1 MGRLAGRRVIVT
13 GAARGIG
20 RAIAMRFAEESAR
33 VAALDRQADP
43 ASAAGLAFE
52 VDLRDPD
59 AISAVMQAAITAL
72 GGLEIL
78 VNAAA
83 ALTPA
88 AKAEELPLSAWAEA
102 LAVNLSAPFLT
113 CAAAIPAM
121 RAGGGG
127 AIVNIVSVFGRR
139 PAPEAAAYCATKG
152 GLAQLTRTLALD
164 HASDGIRV
172 NTLSP
177 GAVRTER
184 LADLYGSMAEGEAAL
199 APAHPVGRI
208 AVPAEIAEA
217 ALYLV
222 SDQSRFITGTDLV
235 IDGGFSLR

>member
-1 MGRLAGRRVIVT
+1 MGRLAGLRAIVT

-20 RAIAMRFAEESAR
+20 RSIATRFVEEGAR
-33 VAALDRQADP
+33 VATLDRQAEP
-43 ASAAGLAFE
+43 ASEAGLAFE
-52 VDLRDPD
+52 LDLRDPD
-59 AISAVMQAAITAL
+59 AISGVMQTAITAL
-72 GGLEIL
+72 DGLDIL

-88 AKAEELPLSAWAEA
+88 AKAEELPLSAWTEA
-102 LAVNLSAPFLT
+102 LAVNLSAPLLT
-113 CAAAIPAM
+113 CGAAIPAM
-121 RAGGGG
+121 RDDGGG
-127 AIVNIVSVFGRR
+127 AIVNIGSVFGRR

-152 GLAQLTRTLALD
+152 GLAQLTRALAQD

-184 LADLYGSMAEGEAAL
+184 LTDLYGSMAEGEAAL

-208 AVPAEIAEA
+208 ADPAEIAEA

-222 SDQSRFITGTDLV
+222 SDQSRFVTGTDLV